1 MIESN
6 IRILHDSR
14 NGIDPVNYKFVI
26 IFNKTITTIEDTS
39 SLTIVKEFKHRDL
52 TSILHYASNKYNS
65 ILVKCPFCDLKRRLK
80 ALSDNFYEVELM
92 ARTEDLE
99 KHDTVEFV
107 IKSVNLNLDED
118 FDFDIKIV

>member
-1 MIESN
+1 MSKTN

-14 NGIDPVNYKFVI
+14 NGIDPANYKFKI
-26 IFNKTITTIEDTS
+26 IFNKAITTIEDTS
-39 SLTIVKEFKHRDL
+39 SSTIVKEFKHRDL
-52 TSILHYASNKYNS
+52 TSILHYASNKYNN
-65 ILVKCPFCDLKRRLK
+65 ILVKCPFGDLKRRLK